1 MAVKWVEDV
10 DSGELFPVVDDES
23 FDIPEHL
30 KDAYY
35 NEVNYD
41 STTKYTIEQL
51 QNQLL
56 AAQNQI
62 EATRHDLDTSV
73 SSDFSS
79 EPPAEAS
86 KRRFD
91 IKSIIFSWKF
101 LIGLAMVFMLVVS
114 IFGFKYFSDK
124 GMIEFQT
131 NENLQSV
138 SETNSKISFSPVP
151 VYGKIPAYTDSNGMY
166 YYIDY
171 DSSAD
176 SKTATSDTDSLEADE
191 TKTEN
196 NPFLNLAFRVLAL
209 FIPIIGIRFVVKFM
223 MGILRGC

>member
-10 DSGELFPVVDDES
+10 DSRELFPVVDDEN

-30 KDAYY
+30 KNADY

-41 STTKYTIEQL
+41 RTIKYTIEQL

-62 EATRHDLDTSV
+62 KATRHDPDDPV
-73 SSDFSS
+73 SSDVPSEPSS
-79 EPPAEAS
+79 EVA
-86 KRRFD
+86 KLRFD
-91 IKSIIFSWKF
+91 IKSIIFSWQF
-101 LIGLAMVFMLVVS
+101 LIGLAMVLMLVAS
-114 IFGFKYFSDK
+114 IFVFKYFSDK

-131 NENLQSV
+131 NENLQSAG
-138 SETNSKISFSPVP
+138 ETNSKVSFSPVP
-151 VYGKIPAYTDSNGMY
+151 VYGKIPVYTDSNGMY

-176 SKTATSDTDSLEADE
+176 SKTATIDTDTPEDTEAE
-191 TKTEN
+191 TEN
-196 NPFLNLAFRVLAL
+196 NPFLNLAFRLLAV
-209 FIPIIGIRFVVKFM
+209 FIPFIGIRFIIKLM
-223 MGILRGC
+223 MGLARGC